1 MRLRVFIPPLLVLL
15 LLPAYASAG
24 PSWTWS
30 YTDQCI
36 VFDMVL
42 NEDGHIGLAFGY
54 YAELLSPNG
63 HLVFKKPT
71 RGIAYTVAL
80 SRSDDLVIGTEGD
93 WIQYFNA
100 SGSLLW
106 EYKARGAVT
115 KVDVSK
121 DGKTVVA
128 GDSSGYVYL
137 FRDGK
142 LAWRRKVGNYTW
154 SVDLYGNRIAVGVDD
169 SVKALDLSGKV
180 LSSDSFAGYVRQA
193 IGSGGGIFLRIVPKD
208 GSWSDV
214 GMVSWTG
221 KKLWMKHFNGLVRY
235 IDSDGENVA
244 VGGDIGSLILFSSNG
259 SVVYRVPFLV
269 STLEVSTARGYLLA
283 GGAKQAIFIAPNGS
297 VLWDT
302 RFNWSVKNVRIAR
315 DASFLAVGY
324 GYHSLEN
331 CQETID
337 VLRLSGTVEPTETSE
352 APSYRL
358 PGLPLVTA
366 IGAGLVV
373 VGYLLWREF
382 RE

>member
-1 MRLRVFIPPLLVLL
+1 MKRFLLVILL
-15 LLPAYASAG
+15 LLSVVPLASAQVN
-24 PSWTWS
+24 WTWT

-36 VFDMVL
+36 AFDMAFSD
-42 NEDGHIGLAFGY
+42 DGYIGLAFGY
-54 YAELLSPNG
+54 YAELLSPSG
-63 HLVFKKPT
+63 HLIFKKPT
-71 RGIAYTVAL
+71 RGIAYTAAL
-80 SRSDDLVIGTEGD
+80 SDNNGLVIGTEGD

-106 EYKARGAVT
+106 EYKAKGAVT
-115 KVDVSK
+115 KVDVSR

-142 LAWRRKVGNYTW
+142 LAWEKRVGNYTW
-154 SVDLYGNRIAVGVDD
+154 SVDLYGNRIAVGADY
-169 SVKALDLSGKV
+169 SAKALDLSGNV
-180 LSSDSFAGYVRQA
+180 LFSSQYKGYVRQA
-193 IGSGGGIFLRIVPKD
+193 IGSDDGIFLRVAAKD
-208 GSWSDV
+208 GSWSEV
-214 GMVSWTG
+214 KKVSWDG
-221 KKLWMKHFNGLVRY
+221 KELWSRHFDNLVRN

-244 VGGDIGSLILFSSNG
+244 VVGDIGSLILLSSNG
-259 SVVYRVPFLV
+259 SVVYQVPFLV

-283 GGAKQAIFIAPNGS
+283 GGDKQAVFVAPNGS
-297 VLWDT
+297 VLWDEK
-302 RFNWSVKNVRIAR
+302 FNWSVKNVRIAR

-331 CQETID
+331 CQETIKL
-337 VLRLSGTVEPTETSE
+337 LRLKGTVEPTTTSE

-358 PGLPLVTA
+358 PGLPLVA
-366 IGAGLVV
+366 LIGAGLVI